1 MTGGGWPRGW
11 REEAWAR
18 LREPWDVLVI
28 GGGITGAGVLLEAA
42 QAGLRAVLVE
52 QRDFAWGTSSRSSKL
67 VHGGIRYLRQGHV
80 LLTRAAARERV
91 RLIAEAPGLVEPLG
105 FLLPTRAGL
114 RDRVLMHLALATY
127 DALAG
132 RWDHPRFGRE
142 EFALRAPRL
151 TGDGMAGGFRYED
164 ARTDDARLVLR
175 VLREAQAQ
183 GALALNQVRVESLLR
198 SAAGVAGAA
207 LRDVPSGRTA
217 EVQARAVVSA
227 TGAWADGLR
236 RGMGATPRLRP
247 LRGSHLTFPWWRLPA
262 ADAVMIQ
269 HPSDGRPLFVVPW
282 EGVTLVGTTD
292 LDHREPL
299 DEEPAMSAAEGE
311 YILAALRHWFPS
323 LGLQASDAAAS
334 FCGVRPVIG
343 TGQAQPSREPRDH
356 VVWDEGGLLTV
367 TGGKLTTFRL
377 IARDALR
384 ALARRPG
391 FGPRGTASPARTFSA
406 PPAIP
411 VAGPLGRRLAG
422 RHGLDARALLA
433 SARPEDLETI
443 PGTQTCWAELRWA
456 ARAEAVAHLDD
467 LMLRRVRLGLQLAE
481 GGAALLPRV
490 RALCQA
496 DLGWDDARWER
507 EEAEYRALWRARYA
521 PERGA

>member
-1 MTGGGWPRGW
+1 MSAGGWPHGW

-18 LREPWDVLVI
+18 LSGPWDVLVI

-42 QAGLRAVLVE
+42 RAGLRALLVE

-91 RLIAEAPGLVEPLG
+91 RLITEAPGLVDALG

-114 RDRVLMHLALATY
+114 RDRVLLHAALAAY

-132 RWDHPRFGRE
+132 RWDHPRFSRE
-142 EFALRAPRL
+142 ELALRAPRL
-151 TGDGMAGGFRYED
+151 RQDGISGGFRYED

-175 VLREAQAQ
+175 VLREAQAR
-183 GALALNQVRVESLLR
+183 GALALNHVRVESLLR
-198 SAAGVAGAA
+198 TAGGVEGVA
-207 LRDVPSGRTA
+207 LRDGLA
-217 EVQARAVVSA
+217 DCALEVRARAVVNA
-227 TGAWADGLR
+227 TGAWADRLRHGL
-236 RGMGATPRLRP
+236 GAAPRLRP
-247 LRGSHLTFPWWRLPA
+247 LRGSHLTFPAWRLPA
-262 ADAVMIQ
+262 AEAVMIQ
-269 HPSDGRPLFVVPW
+269 HPSDKRPLFVVPW

-292 LDHREPL
+292 LDHRESL
-299 DEEPAMSAAEGE
+299 DEEPGMTSAEGA
-311 YILAALRHWFPS
+311 YILDALRHWFPA
-323 LGLQASDAAAS
+323 LELRASDALAS

-343 TGQAQPSREPRDH
+343 TGQARPSREPRDH

-384 ALARRPG
+384 ALGRRPG
-391 FGPRGTASPARTFSA
+391 FAAAPAPAKERTLSA
-406 PPAIP
+406 PPALA

-422 RHGLDARALLA
+422 RHGFDAPALLA
-433 SARPEDLETI
+433 ASPPDELELV

-456 ARAEAVAHLDD
+456 ARMEAVAHLDD
-467 LMLRRVRLGLQLAE
+467 LMLRRVRLGLLLPE

-496 DLGWDDARWER
+496 ELGWDGARWER
-507 EEAEYRALWRARYA
+507 EEAAYRALWRAHYA
-521 PERGA
+521 PERA